1 MGKLIARAFDR
12 LAGCA
17 LFRRFIGGR
26 WTLGPRG
33 VWCRVDRCPA
43 ALNSFLAL
51 GSPMPAGMCF
61 DNDAIGLGKGRAC
74 FCEVHRG

>member
-1 MGKLIARAFDR
+1 MSDLLAR
-12 LAGCA
+12 
-17 LFRRFIGGR
+17 FRWFRWIVGGR
-26 WTLGPRG
+26 WTMGPRG

-43 ALNSFLAL
+43 ALNSLLML

-61 DNDAIGLGKGRAC
+61 DNGVIGLGRERAC